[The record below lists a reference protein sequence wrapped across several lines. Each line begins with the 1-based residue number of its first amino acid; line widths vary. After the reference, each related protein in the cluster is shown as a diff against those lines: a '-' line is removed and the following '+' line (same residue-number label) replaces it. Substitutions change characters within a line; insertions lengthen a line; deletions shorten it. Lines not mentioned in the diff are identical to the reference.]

1 MNKMKKTILLFFLI
15 ACAATLNAQD
25 AKSVF
30 INIPDSLC
38 PLLTKVN
45 REDFADFLES
55 KMKAQVKNKLE
66 NMSEMKA
73 LTKDYASLQ
82 TTSESN
88 FQMKLLQL
96 NDTTKIICA
105 INTACG
111 PACDSRISF
120 YNAQWKEL
128 SLKDYIV
135 LPDLDDFFI
144 APDSSKIEEY
154 NNARALL
161 DFYSFKADLSKD
173 NSELVITLTSSESLD
188 ADSAKTL
195 DLYLK
200 KNLVYIWKDGK
211 FVLKQNTA
219 QL

>member
-1 MNKMKKTILLFFLI
+1 MKKIILLFFLI
-15 ACAATLNAQD
+15 ICVSTLHAQD

-45 REDFADFLES
+45 REDFSDFLES

-73 LTKDYASLQ
+73 LTKDYVFLQ
-82 TTSESN
+82 SSSESS

-105 INTACG
+105 INTVCG

-128 SLKDYIV
+128 SLKDHIT
-135 LPDLDDFFI
+135 LPNLDDFFI

-154 NNARALL
+154 NNIRALL

-173 NSELVITLTSSESLD
+173 NSELVITLTSQESLD
-188 ADSAKTL
+188 NDSAKSL

-211 FVLKQNTA
+211 FVLKQNAA